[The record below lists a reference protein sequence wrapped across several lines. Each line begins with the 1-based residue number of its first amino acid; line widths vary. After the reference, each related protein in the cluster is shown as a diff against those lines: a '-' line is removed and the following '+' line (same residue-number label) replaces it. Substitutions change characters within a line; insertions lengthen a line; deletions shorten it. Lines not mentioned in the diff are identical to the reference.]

1 MTQVNKDRESG
12 TRKYFTIRLKMSLD
26 FCRDTLQIVF
36 MLSGY
41 HTQET
46 ELGRNLL
53 PSTAWLNRWDTKGNP
68 DIEPFLLQRGIE
80 S

>member
-1 MTQVNKDRESG
+1 
-12 TRKYFTIRLKMSLD
+12 MSLD
-26 FCRDTLQIVF
+26 FWRDTLQIVF

-41 HTQET
+41 HAQET